1 LLDDANKALAA
12 MIKAAR
18 ADTGL
23 DPKTSKNKPFWK
35 STQLIAKN
43 LKMAKA
49 GLTAKSNDFFKRI
62 AEARQAEEQLKVDWE
77 LTDSKNSQVIEN
89 GKKLGHA
96 IALLRTDFSKEAARK
111 KNGRELTAKEK
122 AEFNKIKA
130 QQKAVS
136 TGWQPAK
143 ASQARRSESVQWRT
157 RLPDLRL
164 RSAQP
169 VRLPLFVKGGN
180 PFARLFRFAR
190 LHVILKR
197 KIDIFFHRA

>member
-1 LLDDANKALAA
+1 

-23 DPKTSKNKPFWK
+23 DPKTSKNQPFWK

-43 LKMAKA
+43 LKMPKA
-49 GLTAKSNDFFKRI
+49 GLAAKSNDFFKGI

-122 AEFNKIKA
+122 AEFDKIKA

-136 TGWQPAK
+136 TGWQPA
-143 ASQARRSESVQWRT
+143 RR
-157 RLPDLRL
+157 
-164 RSAQP
+164 
-169 VRLPLFVKGGN
+169 VRLAAANLSSGGQGCLTSVYVPLSQFG
-180 PFARLFRFAR
+180 FRFSLKA
-190 LHVILKR
+190 VIPS
-197 KIDIFFHRA
+197 RASSDSRACM